1 MEARAR
7 TRSIAPPPTRPPR
20 PPRLARIP
28 PGPTGQAP
36 CSLLITHPYRD
47 PIQVQHEIVAVNRQE
62 VNDHG
67 TAVAAMDKATRWVGH
82 GS

>member
-1 MEARAR
+1 MEARA
-7 TRSIAPPPTRPPR
+7 AAEPPRPPR
-20 PPRLARIP
+20 PPGASPASR
-28 PGPTGQAP
+28 PGLQVKRHAP
-36 CSLLITHPYRD
+36 CLNHPYRD

-82 GS
+82 GP